1 MLSSDTIIIGDIQ
14 TELLIRGY
22 KPGVV
27 DGKLGPGTRSA
38 IKAMQRD
45 RGFPETGT
53 IDNAVL
59 KTLNIQIDA
68 GSIAEP
74 DASVVA
80 EQETGTIVESVPAP
94 AAQPAE
100 SVISVNGRVISV
112 PNSAS
117 QAAPKRLASDAETQN
132 AGRNAKRGP
141 SGEIT
146 ELPTIVCGGPVTG
159 PISKITGPQLSK
171 STLADVRSAM
181 GADSSSLFLGNA
193 ALLNPAIALVQ
204 QWR

>member
-1 MLSSDTIIIGDIQ
+1 MDRSLGECGLKPVDAEIASEDIVLSSDTKIIGDIQ

-117 QAAPKRLASDAETQN
+117 QAASKRLASDAETQN
-132 AGRNAKRGP
+132 AGP
-141 SGEIT
+141 
-146 ELPTIVCGGPVTG
+146 PVRL
-159 PISKITGPQLSK
+159 QN
-171 STLADVRSAM
+171 
-181 GADSSSLFLGNA
+181 F
-193 ALLNPAIALVQ
+193 Q
-204 QWR
+204 Q